1 MICTNSS
8 PHITSVQCTHSI
20 YEGSIIKENK
30 EVNANAKWTYT
41 AAIQIRQ
48 TALTATV
55 RVGDDTL
62 IQLELQGV

>member
-1 MICTNSS
+1 M
-8 PHITSVQCTHSI
+8 
-20 YEGSIIKENK
+20 
-30 EVNANAKWTYT
+30 NANAKWTYT